1 MKRNLATGLL
11 TAVCVLMFVCL
22 SVVSVSEQEY
32 YVDSMELTVYRDGL
46 VQVAQAMTVNETY
59 PAITVSLLAS
69 AVENVIVVDEN
80 NLILDYEIK
89 GSNMTVYALGARKV
103 VIEYDTV
110 SLTRKEAG
118 VWTLAFSTPYNLTVL
133 LPGESTII
141 YLNQVPTAIST
152 IDNTTVLQLF
162 PGQWEISYVLP
173 IIPPSPS
180 PTPPT
185 PSPSP
190 SPPPGT
196 ATVTGTVEDAKT
208 GLPVAGAT
216 VECNGY
222 QTSTGSD
229 GTYSLSVT
237 GGAYLVTVRMNG
249 YETKTVSVDASEEKM
264 YTVDF
269 SITPIES
276 PSPPPKP
283 LIPIP
288 LEYLVPII
296 LVVVVGGFF
305 LLRRRRPPS
314 AERILK
320 EHLELRKEDRD
331 VIRFITE
338 RGGRVLEAEIREE
351 FPDLPRTT
359 VWRLLK
365 RLEKMDMVTVKK
377 IGLQNQIELKK

>member
-11 TAVCVLMFVCL
+11 TAVCALVFVCL

-59 PAITVSLLAS
+59 PAITVSLLVS
-69 AVENVIVVDEN
+69 GVENVIVVDEN

-89 GSNMTVYALGARKV
+89 DSNMTVYTLGATKV

-110 SLTRKEAG
+110 ALTRKEAG
-118 VWTLAFSTPYNLTVL
+118 VWTLAFSAPYNLTVL

-173 IIPPSPS
+173 IIPPSPTPTPS

-185 PSPSP
+185 PSP
-190 SPPPGT
+190 GT
-196 ATVTGTVEDAKT
+196 ATITGTVKDAKT

-237 GGAYLVTVRMNG
+237 LRAYLVTVRMNG
-249 YETKTVSVDASEEKM
+249 YETKTVSMDASEEKR

-269 SITPIES
+269 SITPTTS

-296 LVVVVGGFF
+296 LVAVVGVFF

-338 RGGRVLEAEIREE
+338 RGGSVLEAEIREE